1 MGIIF
6 LHRLLHSILHWYFGR
21 WQTQRGVVTIPK
33 SITQSR
39 IKENIQVSACFL
51 ILPSFSFT
59 VTMQWIYSAHLQV
72 FDFTLE
78 PEEISQVTALHR
90 GWRYIVPTIT
100 VSYITV
106 SHNIALN
113 FTVVTSE
120 VNLMLNLLRLS
131 QITCSPTLC
140 MVLRLFECCC
150 VFLFFVGRWKV
161 CTPGCRTS
169 SLPI

>member
-1 MGIIF
+1 MRIIF
-6 LHRLLHSILHWYFGR
+6 LHQLLHSILHWYFGR

-39 IKENIQVSACFL
+39 IKENIQVSACFFL
-51 ILPSFSFT
+51 ILPSFSLWHCS

-78 PEEISQVTALHR
+78 PEEMSQVTALHR

-120 VNLMLNLLRLS
+120 VNLLRLS

-140 MVLRLFECCC
+140 MVLHLFLI
-150 VFLFFVGRWKV
+150 VLLSFYFL
-161 CTPGCRTS
+161 
-169 SLPI
+169 